1 MVVGCK
7 ADPEA
12 DGTYETPDRKERSY
26 YTMHL
31 YLNDETSTEVEPLIE
46 GGATRFE
53 NLQRGQFHDVVPKAG
68 RVLIFQ
74 HRDLLHSGADVVKGT
89 KYTLRT
95 DILYTKEYRERERER
110 DENTIAA

>member
-1 MVVGCK
+1 M
-7 ADPEA
+7 
-12 DGTYETPDRKERSY
+12 
-26 YTMHL
+26 
-31 YLNDETSTEVEPLIE
+31 EPLLE

-53 NLQRGQFHDVVPKAG
+53 SLSLQPGKHLDVNPKAG

-95 DILYTKEYRERERER
+95 DIMYTKEE
-110 DENTIAA
+110 